1 MAYTL
6 SFHDVDSN
14 DIVLAGGKG
23 ANLGEMT
30 AAGFPVPPGFVLTT
44 AAYAAF
50 VEANG
55 LQEKIVQAAA
65 SVQIDDPQSSERAS
79 ATIKALFL
87 QGAMP
92 PAIAEAVL
100 AAHVDLQADAVAV
113 RSSATAEDLQDAS
126 FAGQQE
132 TFLNVQGKETLLD
145 AVVRCWASLWTARAI
160 TYRLKQNIVPDEVS
174 LAVVVQKQI
183 ESEVSGVAFSLNPN
197 NNDYDEAVINS
208 NFGLGESVVS
218 GQVTPDSFVVNKV
231 TNQIIEKQ
239 LASKEYVL
247 VSKDGGGMEKST
259 LADPNAASLTDA
271 QVIAV
276 TALVT
281 KVEAHYKLPRDSEW
295 AYAEGELYL
304 LQARPITTYVPLPEM
319 MITKPKAPKSIFT
332 WI

>member
-1 MAYTL
+1 M
-6 SFHDVDSN
+6 
-14 DIVLAGGKG
+14 
-23 ANLGEMT
+23 
-30 AAGFPVPPGFVLTT
+30 
-44 AAYAAF
+44 
-50 VEANG
+50 
-55 LQEKIVQAAA
+55 
-65 SVQIDDPQSSERAS
+65 
-79 ATIKALFL
+79 
-87 QGAMP
+87 
-92 PAIAEAVL
+92 
-100 AAHVDLQADAVAV
+100 
-113 RSSATAEDLQDAS
+113 
-126 FAGQQE
+126 
-132 TFLNVQGKETLLD
+132 QGKETLLD

-281 KVEAHYKLPRDSEW
+281 KVEAHYKLPMDIEW
-295 AYAEGELYL
+295 GLCRWRALPPASASDYDLCAAARNDDYQTRRRKVSLHGSDRPDAGISGLTFGLGERNLG
-304 LQARPITTYVPLPEM
+304 QDAGSHQRGCRHV
-319 MITKPKAPKSIFT
+319 
-332 WI
+332 